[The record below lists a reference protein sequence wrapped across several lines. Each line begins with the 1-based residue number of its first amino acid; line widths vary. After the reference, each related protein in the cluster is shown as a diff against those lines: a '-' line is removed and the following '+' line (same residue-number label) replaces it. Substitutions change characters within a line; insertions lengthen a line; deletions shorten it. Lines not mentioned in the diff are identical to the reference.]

1 MEDIISPAAPNV
13 PYFTPAQNPPVGA
26 AIVPQPDGKPV
37 PKLFQPLKIRGLEV
51 HNRIF
56 LSSLA
61 QSSADD
67 GKVTPWHF
75 AHFGGIMIYGP
86 GISMLEGTAVAP
98 NGRTSP
104 QDLGLWSDAQVAP
117 LQKLVDFAHAQN
129 QKVGVQLAH
138 AGRKAST
145 VAPWLSAEHGASAAV
160 GGWPHDVYAPSA
172 VAYNPENPA
181 YPVPKALTTQG
192 IRELVGA
199 FAGAAR
205 RAVEA
210 GVDAVEI
217 HGAHGYLIH
226 EFVSPVTNKRTD
238 EYGGSFENRTR
249 FAVEVVDAVR
259 AVIPS
264 DMPLF
269 FRVSASDWLEEVAP
283 DEPSWRIEDT
293 IRLGEI
299 LAEHGVDLYDVSSGG
314 LERRQKI
321 LFKAPTYQAHFSEA
335 VKKQLG
341 DKILVSAV
349 GGITSGSVA
358 QQVLEEGQADLIFV
372 GRQFL
377 RDHQTVWTFARDLEV
392 EIRLPNQVEWVFR
405 GRGSSR
411 SKQ

>member
-13 PYFTPAQNPPVGA
+13 PYFTPAQNPPAGA

-56 LSSLA
+56 LSSLG

-75 AHFGGIMIYGP
+75 AHIGGITIYGP
-86 GISMLEGTAVAP
+86 GISMLEAAAVAP

-117 LQKLVDFAHAQN
+117 LRQIVDFAHAQN

-145 VAPWLSAEHGASAAV
+145 VARWLSAEHGASAAV

-181 YPVPKALTTQG
+181 YPVPKALTAQG

-199 FAGAAR
+199 FARAAR

-210 GVDAVEI
+210 GMDAVEI
-217 HGAHGYLIH
+217 HGAHGHLVH
-226 EFVSPVTNKRTD
+226 QFVSPVTNKRTD
-238 EYGGSFENRTR
+238 EYGGSFENRIR

-269 FRVSASDWLEEVAP
+269 FRLAGRDRTGRAI
-283 DEPSWRIEDT
+283 WRIEET

-349 GGITSGSVA
+349 GGIASGSIA
-358 QQVLEEGQADLIFV
+358 QEVLEEGQADLIFV